1 MLKVG
6 LTGGIGSGKST
17 VSSILK
23 EKGIAVI
30 DADVVSREVHALY
43 PELTREIKV
52 NFGEG
57 FYDADGSLKRK
68 ELGNYI
74 FQNPGERKKLEDIV
88 LPYIIREI
96 FIRLQEYDKKGES
109 WCILDAPTLIE
120 QGLHQQ
126 MNFNILVWVD
136 RQTQI
141 ERVMRRDGLT
151 EQQVISRINAQM
163 SLDRKKEFADFII
176 DNSKDLL
183 TTRNQVER
191 ILAELKAYCN

>member
-43 PELTREIKV
+43 PELTRKIKLS
-52 NFGEG
+52 FGEG
-57 FYDADGSLKRK
+57 FYDADGNLKRK

-96 FIRLQEYDKKGES
+96 FIRLQEYAKKGES

>member
-43 PELTREIKV
+43 PELTREIKLS
-52 NFGEG
+52 FGEG
-57 FYDADGSLKRK
+57 FYDAHGNLKRK